1 MFVARLL
8 DQGEHLGKAC
18 KRLRG
23 LLCGTQ
29 MLKLAFP
36 IRLCDPD
43 IFFKKKLSSDGT
55 TPLPPGTWTY
65 LPVPL
70 VTRSNVGSWNI
81 TLKSQSEGYRPE
93 YWSWD

>member
-43 IFFKKKLSSDGT
+43 IFFLEKTVIRRDNAFATRDLDLPARAIGDTVQRRIVEHHTEISVRGLSA
-55 TPLPPGTWTY
+55 
-65 LPVPL
+65 
-70 VTRSNVGSWNI
+70 
-81 TLKSQSEGYRPE
+81 
-93 YWSWD
+93 